1 MQIHF
6 TSDLGHLEV
15 MICMPVGCFGTSGTG
30 KSTWV
35 GLLAQQMNRKALREP
50 KEFSYYISK
59 DVAQDLLTE
68 IKTEMLKGNFPDKTT
83 EEDLVVLS
91 FLMGFNPSSLERI
104 KEALKR
110 SFDEKRR
117 EPGNY
122 NNVLDYNK
130 GFILSVVDVAGEDI
144 RKIGDPL
151 NEYDVDRINRLKKLF
166 SSNCIVMIV
175 DVSRFTNETGNEG
188 AEPKLYENLEYDD
201 IMTKIF
207 SRYIEFRANHD
218 LSDKKVHPV
227 VFLTK
232 MDELDN
238 EILSIHGLDDIFS
251 DKERLWNH
259 PYKESET
266 QQIGNHLLNS
276 YMPNFR
282 EILYSGEHL
291 DVPIGYPTFFFSG
304 LFIEGQGGKE
314 VGQKKIARARKRDSV
329 GKFLTNIYPH
339 RHYEAFLDYIK
350 EMNREYADSRD
361 LMEQYL
367 KQAERGEVDVEVD

>member
-1 MQIHF
+1 M
-6 TSDLGHLEV
+6 T
-15 MICMPVGCFGTSGTG
+15 VGCFGTSGTG

-50 KEFSYYISK
+50 EEYSYYISK
-59 DVAQDLLTE
+59 DVCQDLLTE
-68 IKTEMLKGNFPDKTT
+68 IKTEMLKGHFPDKTT
-83 EEDLVVLS
+83 TENLVAIS
-91 FLMGFNPSSLERI
+91 FLMGFNPSKLEI
-104 KEALKR
+104 VNEAIKR
-110 SFDEKRR
+110 SFDRKRR
-117 EPGNY
+117 VSGNY

-151 NEYDVDRINRLKKLF
+151 NEHDLERMKRLKKLF

-188 AEPKLYENLEYDD
+188 AGPKLVENLDYND

-207 SRYIEFRANHD
+207 SRYIEFRADNNF
-218 LSDKKVHPV
+218 SNKKVYPV

-232 MDELDN
+232 MDQLDN
-238 EILSIHGLDDIFS
+238 EILESCGLNDIFS
-251 DKERLWNH
+251 DKDRLWNY
-259 PYKESET
+259 PYNETET
-266 QQIGNHLLNS
+266 QQVGNRLLNS
-276 YMPNFR
+276 YLPDYR

-304 LFIEGQGGKE
+304 LFLEGQGGRGAGE
-314 VGQKKIARARKRDSV
+314 KKIARDRKEDSV
-329 GKFLTNIYPH
+329 GKYLTNIYPH
-339 RHYEAFLDYIK
+339 KHYEAFLDYIK
-350 EMNREYADSRD
+350 QMNREYADSRN

-367 KQAERGEVDVEVD
+367 KQAERGEVNVEVD